1 MGDVVFKYTTLLFA
15 VIVLGL
21 IVLMGFEMYEGSME
35 SIAKFGWGFLGS
47 SVWDPVQD
55 TYGALPFIFGTV
67 VSSALA
73 LVISLPLSLGVAIF
87 LSELAPSYLERPLSF
102 LIELLAGIPSIV
114 YGLWGVFVLV
124 PWIRTAVE
132 PAISKTVGFLPIFHG
147 APYGFGMLA
156 AGLILSVM
164 VLPIVASIS
173 RDVLKSVP
181 QTQREASLGLGAT
194 RWQSIRLI
202 LRDARSGIVGA
213 TLLGLGRAIGET
225 MAVTMVIGNRPTI
238 TASLFDPA
246 YTMASVLANE
256 FTEATSS
263 MYVSALVEIALLLFV
278 VTIIVNM
285 LARLLV
291 WSVTRGNR

>member
-1 MGDVVFKYTTLLFA
+1 MSSQVLQTSSPIPELTTSPRHNLGDVVFKYTTLLFA

-246 YTMASVLANE
+246 YT
-256 FTEATSS
+256 
-263 MYVSALVEIALLLFV
+263 
-278 VTIIVNM
+278 
-285 LARLLV
+285 
-291 WSVTRGNR
+291 